1 MLLVDNWGGLNPPV
15 PAYNTEKEFVDFA
28 PEFNEKFAKLVP
40 VGQSAPA
47 NADYKVWA
55 YAFLQ
60 ATEALVL
67 KPKET
72 SVDDAVKMMTNYV
85 STQLD
90 PNKAEARK

>member
-1 MLLVDNWGGLNPPV
+1 MSGQTRYLFDTNLVSETRKPKPDPG
-15 PAYNTEKEFVDFA
+15 AF
-28 PEFNEKFAKLVP
+28 
-40 VGQSAPA
+40 
-47 NADYKVWA
+47 
-55 YAFLQ
+55 AFLQ

-90 PNKAEARK
+90 LNKAEARK